1 MVTDLLKRFVYLNV
15 YCTWHNFMAE
25 WIIDVVLNVWIL
37 KMNMYHTFDM
47 GFVETL
53 CQYKYNFIP
62 NLISTNTHEL
72 IWKQSTKFLHD

>member
-1 MVTDLLKRFVYLNV
+1 MAQFADQVQLHKNANLEKMMVLLN
-15 YCTWHNFMAE
+15 E
-25 WIIDVVLNVWIL
+25 WIL

-62 NLISTNTHEL
+62 NLISTNRHEL

>member
-1 MVTDLLKRFVYLNV
+1 
-15 YCTWHNFMAE
+15 MAQFADQVQLHKNANLE
-25 WIIDVVLNVWIL
+25 KMMVVLNVWIL
-37 KMNMYHTFDM
+37 KMNMYHTFNM

-62 NLISTNTHEL
+62 NLISTNTHDLYLWHKL